1 MTTLP
6 VTVNVSQCAPRG
18 LQAPLSRTNAE
29 ALTGILKAIA
39 DPTRLQLVALINS
52 QEAKA
57 ACVCDLAEA
66 VHLSQPTVSHHLKVL
81 TEAGLLHRE
90 KKGTW
95 VWYSVNT
102 DQLSTLATL
111 LD

>member
-1 MTTLP
+1 MTPLPLP
-6 VTVNVSQCAPRG
+6 VNVLQCAPRG
-18 LQAPLSRTNAE
+18 LQAPLTRSNAE

-39 DPTRLQLVALINS
+39 DPTRLQLLALINS
-52 QEAKA
+52 QDDKA

-66 VHLSQPTVSHHLKVL
+66 VNLTQPTVSHHLRVL

-95 VWYSVNT
+95 VWYSV
-102 DQLSTLATL
+102 DSDRLSTLSAL